1 MSDENEIED
10 LDEAVCGNVAN
21 LSAAFSNLLEVDS
34 EIMDTI
40 DKKMFKR
47 MKRKIFKAL
56 YYYCEC
62 LPETKADENTQNL

>member
-1 MSDENEIED
+1 MSEENEIED
-10 LDEAVCGNVAN
+10 MEESVCGNVAN
-21 LSAAFSNLLEVDS
+21 LSAAFSNLLEVDI
-34 EIMDTI
+34 EIMAEL

-62 LPETKADENTQNL
+62 LPENENTKDI